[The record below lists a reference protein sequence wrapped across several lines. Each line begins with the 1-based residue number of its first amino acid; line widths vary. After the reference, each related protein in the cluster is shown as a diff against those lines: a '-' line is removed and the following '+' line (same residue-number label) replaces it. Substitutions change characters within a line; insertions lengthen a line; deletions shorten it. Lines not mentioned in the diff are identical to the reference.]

1 MSLVLRKE
9 TADITRYKLKL
20 DYKNLIMAF
29 QALPGVHFTGTN
41 LGVLSYDVDR
51 PFDEIKKGWNGVL
64 IFLHIEECTQEG
76 LFFLT
81 RCMDRRYWEHGNKWR
96 IELEVGDN
104 EHLNGDRPI
113 NYNLFRP
120 FQEGDNEQ
128 IIIDECISL
137 FDNMMYH
144 FNHDNFMSH
153 YNMDRKEYHLV
164 DEVAFDRRI
173 KLENIGI

>member
-9 TADITRYKLKL
+9 TANITRYKMKPE
-20 DYKNLIMAF
+20 YKNLLMAI
-29 QALPGVHFTGTN
+29 QALPGVHVTST
-41 LGVLSYDVDR
+41 VLDKSFDR
-51 PFDEIKKGWNGVL
+51 IKKGWNGVL

-96 IELEVGDN
+96 IELEAGDN

-128 IIIDECISL
+128 IIIDECKSL
-137 FDNMMYH
+137 FDNMMDH
-144 FNHDNFMSH
+144 FNHDNFMTH
-153 YNMDRKEYHLV
+153 FNMDRKEYHLV
-164 DEVAFDRRI
+164 DEVAFDRRV

>member
-9 TADITRYKLKL
+9 TSDITRYKMNQE
-20 DYKNLIMAF
+20 YKNLLMAI
-29 QALPGVHFTGTN
+29 QALPGVHVTGT
-41 LGVLSYDVDR
+41 VLDKS
-51 PFDEIKKGWNGVL
+51 FDSIKKGWNGVL

-81 RCMDRRYWEHGNKWR
+81 RCMDRRYWEHGKKWR
-96 IELEVGDN
+96 IELEAGDN

-120 FQEGDNEQ
+120 FQECDNEQ
-128 IIIDECISL
+128 IIIEECKSL
-137 FDNMMYH
+137 FNNMMEH
-144 FNHDNFMSH
+144 FNHDNFMTH
-153 YNMDRKEYHLV
+153 FNMDRKEYHLV
-164 DEVAFDRRI
+164 DEVAFDRRV

>member
-9 TADITRYKLKL
+9 TANITRYKMKPE
-20 DYKNLIMAF
+20 YKNLLMAI
-29 QALPGVHFTGTN
+29 QALPGVHVTST
-41 LGVLSYDVDR
+41 VLDKSFDR
-51 PFDEIKKGWNGVL
+51 IKKGWNGVL

-96 IELEVGDN
+96 IELEAGDN

-128 IIIDECISL
+128 IIIDECKSL
-137 FDNMMYH
+137 FDNMMDH
-144 FNHDNFMSH
+144 FNHDNFMTH
-153 YNMDRKEYHLV
+153 FNMDRKEYHLV
-164 DEVAFDRRI
+164 DEVAYDRRV